1 MLTSSKHSVPVALT
15 TVADLPLI
23 WMGPWITPGK
33 YQTKTTTKNLK
44 KKHVLQKN
52 SVLKYLEIFIFSN
65 RWLLIQFHT
74 VSFSIIPC
82 SLESTSQQ
90 YCSWPLTVGDCN
102 VQCFVSFVCLER
114 GASTARLQ
122 RNQLDKRGCIVATKR
137 KVPLDRRSFI
147 LPMNNQ
153 C

>member
-1 MLTSSKHSVPVALT
+1 MDNSWKISN
-15 TVADLPLI
+15 
-23 WMGPWITPGK
+23 
-33 YQTKTTTKNLK
+33 KNNNKKIKK